1 MYFILRLGF
10 VCALITWSSLVAAA
24 TIDDRIEALESE
36 LAELK
41 QERIELRKEATAAA
55 AAMPTFSYRP
65 GNGLTI
71 EASDKAWSF
80 RTSMEAHL
88 RWIFESGRDDK
99 GRTNGEVMGRRVRT
113 YTGDGRIHRT
123 RS

>member
-65 GNGLTI
+65 
-71 EASDKAWSF
+71 
-80 RTSMEAHL
+80 
-88 RWIFESGRDDK
+88 
-99 GRTNGEVMGRRVRT
+99 
-113 YTGDGRIHRT
+113 
-123 RS
+123 